1 MTHSEQFFDFTPDPK
16 VLIALTHTP
25 MLPLDALCELVD
37 NAIDSFQAAK
47 LTGIKIDH
55 PLISI
60 ELPRIAELSKNSGII
75 RIRDNGPGMTA
86 QMAENSIKAG
96 FSGNNPYDSLG
107 LFGMGFNI
115 STGKL
120 GRVTRLLTTRKNE
133 DTAIDVIIDLDDIN
147 QTKNYE
153 LPVFTIEKPQELMN
167 GTVIEI
173 SEWWPEGNA
182 NSQFVKRLVQYG
194 LPKVRA
200 ELGRR
205 YATVLSKSEIRIVVN
220 SEPCE
225 PFEHCVW
232 DASRFVERRGSG
244 KIQARY
250 NFDHVIGTQR
260 RCGHCTA
267 LVPADQNDCPACK
280 SSSIRSVEER
290 VKGWVGIQRFDD
302 STEYGIDLIRNG
314 RAIRIAEKAA
324 FFEYVD
330 EFKKTIKD
338 YPIDGPY
345 GRIVGEVHL
354 NHVPVDFLKQ
364 DFQRSSPEWQRAI
377 NYLRGESSLQPTQPG
392 ASQNES
398 YIYKLYQGYRRV
410 RKSGKTDLYMG
421 FWDNEASEPKRI
433 SRDVEKEYYDKFLNK
448 SPGYYDDSEWWKIVE
463 KADSAPLQELI
474 ECPSCTAQNLQ
485 EHDICAVCGFVL
497 ISKPCINPEC
507 NHAIPRSSNLC
518 PQCGLSQILK
528 LEEPWSCQVCGTKN
542 RASNKTCTSCSE
554 EKGKENVLSQSY
566 LMKNSNKSDELSIP
580 GCSIILAD
588 GTYSSPINVNCY
600 ITQQA
605 IIPYHKMDGT
615 PLIIFKDEEIHV
627 FIDNAHK
634 VFRSFRIRP
643 EQLIAAEVALYIY
656 DMNRRFSGKQYQG
669 LHTLSNIEWQ
679 ILDGRWAEV
688 LEDNPEKIREDIIMF
703 FNNLKEKLP
712 EMFEDMASDIYNELP
727 EEQKRGLVE
736 NMLNQGV
743 DISQLGG
750 MKENGEFLHFINEEA
765 LVDIFQKNTH
775 QFFDGRVWTVSYS
788 HSNELTGNILLQAQA
803 RIRDLYLNCMIDIKN
818 FIKYRTVEQGIA
830 HKTRLSLEFLQQKV
844 IK

>member
-47 LTGIKIDH
+47 LTGIKIDN

-60 ELPRIAELSKNSGII
+60 ELPRMADLSKNSGII

-120 GRVTRLLTTRKNE
+120 GRVTRLLTARKNE

-153 LPVFTIEKPQELMN
+153 LPVFTIKKPQELMN

-182 NSQFVKRLVQYG
+182 NSQFVKRLIQYG
-194 LPKVRA
+194 LPKVRS

-205 YATVLSKSEIRIVVN
+205 YASVLSKSEIRIIVN
-220 SEPCE
+220 SEPSE

-232 DASRFVERRGSG
+232 DASRFIERRGIG

-250 NFDHVIGTQR
+250 NFDHVIGIQR

-267 LVPADQNDCPACK
+267 LVPVDKNDCPACT

-314 RAIRIAEKAA
+314 RAIRIAEKTA

-377 NYLRGESSLQPTQPG
+377 DYLRGESSLQPKQPG

-398 YIYKLYQGYRRV
+398 FIYKLFQGYRRV
-410 RKSGKTDLYMG
+410 RKPGKTDLYMG
-421 FWDNEASEPKRI
+421 YWDDETGEPKRI
-433 SRDVEKEYYDKFLNK
+433 SRDVEKDYYNKFQNK
-448 SPGYYDDSEWWKIVE
+448 LPGYYDDSEWWKLVE
-463 KADSAPLQELI
+463 QADSAPLQELI

-485 EHDICAVCGFVL
+485 EHDLCAVCGFVL

-507 NHAIPRSSNLC
+507 NNAIPKSSNSC
-518 PQCGLSQILK
+518 PQCGLSQTLK
-528 LEEPWSCQVCGTKN
+528 FEEPWSCQVCGIKN
-542 RASNKTCTSCSE
+542 RASDKICTSCCE
-554 EKGKENVLSQSY
+554 EKGTENALSQEF
-566 LMKNSNKSDELSIP
+566 LLKNSNKSDELSIP
-580 GCSIILAD
+580 GCSIMLAD
-588 GTYSSPINVNCY
+588 GTYSSPVNVNCY
-600 ITQQA
+600 ITQRP
-605 IIPYHKMDGT
+605 IIPHHQMEGT

-627 FIDNAHK
+627 FIDKAHK
-634 VFRSFRIRP
+634 AFRSFRIRP

-669 LHTLSNIEWQ
+669 LHTLTNIEWQ
-679 ILDGRWAEV
+679 ILNGRWADI
-688 LEDNPEKIREDIIMF
+688 LEDNSEKIREDAMMF
-703 FNNLKEKLP
+703 FNQLKERLP
-712 EMFEDMASDIYNELP
+712 DLLEDMSVDIFNELP
-727 EEQKRGLVE
+727 EEQKRCLVD

-743 DISQLGG
+743 DISQLGL
-750 MKENGEFLHFINEEA
+750 MKDNGEFLLYISEEA
-765 LVDIFQKNTH
+765 LVDIFYKH
-775 QFFDGRVWTVSYS
+775 AHAFFDGRIWSVSYS
-788 HSNELTGNILLQAQA
+788 YSNELTGNILLQAQV
-803 RIRDLYLNCMIDIKN
+803 RIRDLYLNCMIDLKN
-818 FIKYRTVEQGIA
+818 FIKYRIVEQRIA
-830 HKTRLSLEFLQQKV
+830 RKTRLSLEFLQQMVVK
-844 IK
+844 